1 MRAGRGANPRPNLD
15 AAAGRSPGR
24 PLPGTAT
31 TRKEPIGHTG
41 VAPWMHPGGG
51 FVRLFLPAVMTGSI
65 ERERWRTC
73 RVHDGETLKAL
84 SSPWSRS
91 TQLATERSFTCAFP
105 RKRQASPSPGRHRC
119 PCHPQWS
126 RGRGSRRS
134 RRLCIREAVRAHV
147 MLSGADRAPLSSGT
161 SATLCSGHPERSLER
176 RQPSRAAPVKRT

>member
-51 FVRLFLPAVMTGSI
+51 FVRLFLPDVMTGSI

-119 PCHPQWS
+119 PCHPS
-126 RGRGSRRS
+126 VEPGPGLAPVPAALHPGSRAS
-134 RRLCIREAVRAHV
+134 PCHA
-147 MLSGADRAPLSSGT
+147 
-161 SATLCSGHPERSLER
+161 ER
-176 RQPSRAAPVKRT
+176 RRPRSAVVRYKRDPVLRSS